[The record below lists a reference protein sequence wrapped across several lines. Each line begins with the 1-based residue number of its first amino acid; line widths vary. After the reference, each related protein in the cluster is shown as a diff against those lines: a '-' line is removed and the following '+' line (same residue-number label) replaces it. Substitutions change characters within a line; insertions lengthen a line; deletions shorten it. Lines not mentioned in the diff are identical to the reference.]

1 MRGFCCKNAR
11 IHMGTGAFFEEP
23 CVFAGNMA
31 GKSRNFMFRS
41 DNLFSRFMN
50 VLFDIILIDVLW
62 IVCSL
67 PLVTA
72 GAAFTG
78 AYYAMA
84 KSVRYKT
91 GYTAGEFFHSF
102 RNNFKQSLPMSAVFW
117 LASAAL
123 GIDIWYVW
131 NNDSRQNSAIFM
143 ILVFILFLMMGVSV
157 YVCPLLSRFE
167 KRNLELIKLAALVM
181 FKYLPVTVVI
191 LVLFLVMGVLIYL
204 MPWAVLVLPGV
215 YLYALTFPMEK
226 ILRKLMP
233 DVEEGSE
240 EAEKWYYQ

>member
-1 MRGFCCKNAR
+1 
-11 IHMGTGAFFEEP
+11 
-23 CVFAGNMA
+23 
-31 GKSRNFMFRS
+31 MFRS

-50 VLFDIILIDVLW
+50 VLFDIILINALW

-72 GAAFTG
+72 GAATTG

-102 RNNFKQSLPMSAVFW
+102 RNNFRQSLPMSIIFW
-117 LASAAL
+117 LALAAL

-131 NNDSRQNSAIFM
+131 INDSRQNSAIFM
-143 ILVFILFLMMGVSV
+143 ILVFILFLIAGVSI

-167 KRNLELIKLAALVM
+167 KKTLELVKLAAYIM
-181 FKYLPVTVVI
+181 FKYLPVTVVV
-191 LVLFLVMGVLIYL
+191 LALFLIMGVLIYL
-204 MPWAVLVLPGV
+204 MPWAILVLPGA
-215 YLYALTFPMEK
+215 YLYAFTFPMEK
-226 ILRKLMP
+226 VMRKLMP